1 MIKKD
6 LKILAII
13 PARGSSK
20 TIKDKN
26 IKLLNKKPLIFY
38 SINEAL
44 KLKKLFYKIVV
55 STDSKKIA
63 KLSKKLGAEVPFIRP
78 KIISKDTTPT
88 LPVIKHCIDFIEKKD
103 KVHIDWIIILQ
114 PTSPLRNA
122 LDIKKVINIMKNNIC
137 DSVVSVKKVIK
148 SHPVFLRI
156 LKKNYLKPYLLN
168 NKFFRRQDV
177 KSNIYKTNGSI
188 YLTKRNVIFKNK
200 NNLVYGKKVI
210 PYFMNAK
217 NSVDI
222 DNEIDFK
229 YCEFILNEKK

>member
-63 KLSKKLGAEVPFIRP
+63 KLS
-78 KIISKDTTPT
+78 
-88 LPVIKHCIDFIEKKD
+88 
-103 KVHIDWIIILQ
+103 W
-114 PTSPLRNA
+114 
-122 LDIKKVINIMKNNIC
+122 
-137 DSVVSVKKVIK
+137 
-148 SHPVFLRI
+148 
-156 LKKNYLKPYLLN
+156 LN
-168 NKFFRRQDV
+168 K
-177 KSNIYKTNGSI
+177 
-188 YLTKRNVIFKNK
+188 
-200 NNLVYGKKVI
+200 
-210 PYFMNAK
+210 
-217 NSVDI
+217 
-222 DNEIDFK
+222 
-229 YCEFILNEKK
+229 